1 MLNETISDTFERACY
16 DLPGQP
22 LSKSYFFHDVRITCY
37 TSHAWALAILDEML
51 GLFPEPAQLQGE
63 ITYSIVCY
71 ESDSLFPVQLPGSR
85 VRTDTMRLLTNT
97 ILKYYR
103 DPDDMI
109 EYQKYMALPPV
120 NGTTLTVISRSQNI
134 LLTQLEMPEKYQ
146 ASFLRRYVFLLAL
159 GQAMG
164 RYGFEPCHAAA
175 ITTPWDNQQGAL
187 LIGASGSGKTTLALG
202 CASIGWGL
210 LGDDLVML
218 RQHTAGD
225 STSAY
230 TITHEVSV
238 RPDSLE
244 LWHTLAFLRDYPA
257 DPRDKRYCSVEQ
269 VRPGAARMHAP
280 IRLLL
285 FPSLSTET
293 TSRATRLSKAYTLQ
307 ALVDQCLGKIHAR
320 PQSQEKLFLMLSQL
334 AEQAPGYQLAIARS
348 AHDGPQII
356 SSLLA
361 GDAYG

>member
-1 MLNETISDTFERACY
+1 MLNETVSETFETAFY
-16 DLPGQP
+16 DLPGQL
-22 LSKSYFFHDVRITCY
+22 LSKIYFFHDVRVTCR
-37 TSHAWALAILDEML
+37 TNHPWVLATLDKML
-51 GLFPEPAQLQGE
+51 GFFPEPAQLQGD
-63 ITYSIVCY
+63 ITYFIVSY
-71 ESDSLFPVQLPGSR
+71 ESDTFFPVQLPLSR
-85 VRTDTMRLLTNT
+85 VRTDTIRLQTNT

-103 DPDDMI
+103 DTDGTI

-120 NGTTLTVISRSQNI
+120 NGTTLSVISRSQNI

-159 GQAMG
+159 GQAVG

-175 ITTPWDNQQGAL
+175 ITTPWDSQQGAL

-202 CASIGWGL
+202 CVSRGWGL
-210 LGDDLVML
+210 LGDDLIML
-218 RQHTAGD
+218 RQHTACEPI
-225 STSAY
+225 SAY

-244 LWHTLAFLRDYPA
+244 LWHTLAFLRDYPL
-257 DPRDKRYCSVEQ
+257 DSRDKRYCSVEQ
-269 VRPGAARMHAP
+269 VRAGAARMHTV

-285 FPSLSTET
+285 FPSLNTET
-293 TSRATRLSKAYTLQ
+293 MSRATRLSKVHTLQ
-307 ALVDQCLGKIHAR
+307 ALVDQCLGKWQERSQA
-320 PQSQEKLFLMLSQL
+320 QEKLFLMLSRL

-348 AHDGPQII
+348 SLDGPQLI

-361 GDAYG
+361 GDTYG